1 MLTGAASW
9 AKRARSTRRAC
20 GGSRS
25 ALSSSPSCEGAKG
38 EGVLGEREREG
49 REGGRK
55 RAREREREGER
66 KRERRGER
74 ERGKGIRTTKYVWY
88 ILKIVLNRMRRIV

>member
-1 MLTGAASW
+1 
-9 AKRARSTRRAC
+9 
-20 GGSRS
+20 
-25 ALSSSPSCEGAKG
+25 
-38 EGVLGEREREG
+38 VQGEREREG